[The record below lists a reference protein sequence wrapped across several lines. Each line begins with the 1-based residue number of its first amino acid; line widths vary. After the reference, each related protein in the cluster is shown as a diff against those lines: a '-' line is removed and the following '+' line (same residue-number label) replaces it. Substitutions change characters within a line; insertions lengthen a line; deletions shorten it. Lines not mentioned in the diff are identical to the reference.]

1 MIHEVDESLKVL
13 ITGEA
18 LNGGVDVSFDAPTR
32 EWAAR
37 SGSPTINVFLY
48 DIREDLGRRDVAPRE
63 IRNDAGRV
71 VDRQAPPR
79 RFKLSYL
86 LTAWT
91 QRPEDEHR
99 LLSVLLARFLTFDAI
114 PQQYLTGSLAEL
126 NIPVVLTLALPAG
139 PERSLSD
146 IWSALGGELKPS
158 LDLNVIAPID
168 PTRSFETGPLV
179 IEEPTITVAGARR
192 NVLPDG
198 TDEVVAGSTKPG
210 RTLRVSSSAR
220 S

>member
-1 MIHEVDESLKVL
+1 MIHEVDEALKLL

-18 LNGGVDVSFDAPTR
+18 LNGGVDVSFDAPKR
-32 EWAAR
+32 DWAAR

-48 DIREDLGRRDVAPRE
+48 DIREDLGRRDVAPRV
-63 IRNDAGRV
+63 IRNDDGRV
-71 VDRQAPPR
+71 VDRQAPAR

-99 LLSVLLARFLTFDAI
+99 LLSVLLARFLKFDAI

-126 NIPVVLTLALPAG
+126 DIPVVMTLALPAG

-146 IWSALGGELKPS
+146 IWSSLGGELKPS

-168 PTRSFETGPLV
+168 PSRSFETGPLV
-179 IEEPTITVAGARR
+179 VEEPTVAVSASSREL
-192 NVLPDG
+192 LPDG
-198 TDEVVAGSTKPG
+198 TEEVVAGSVKPG
-210 RTLRVSSSAR
+210 RTLRMSSSAR